1 MGDGGWMSPTHHDP
15 SLRRGREAADLDIG
29 GVSASAHLPHEGSV
43 SREGMRGRPQG
54 TQRAGSPRKLK

>member
-54 TQRAGSPRKLK
+54 AQ